1 MRAMAATI
9 SPVYWVLALLRY
21 WPGAPIRPS
30 SMANA
35 VTPNSCGLS
44 REVPTKTRIRS
55 EFHMSIP
62 LYGDYYYFDSCFE
75 SNFHPHMDRSDQC
88 INELCVGEKMTGN
101 TPVSAADFKR
111 AVSFMTSA
119 VTVITTANAGRDYGM
134 TASSVT
140 SLSADPPLMVACLRS
155 DIPTA
160 RAVDQAGY
168 YVVNILG
175 EDQADLAY
183 QFSRPGPDKFTGVAT
198 YRTEAGVAVLRDA
211 LVSIVCRVVARA
223 LGGTHTMFSGEVLA
237 LANKGGK
244 PLAYFRGGFGHF
256 TAAQDEQLYFTL
268 KRRLLRGDLELG
280 AAIDLEA
287 VSAETNSDV
296 NALEKALGRL
306 IGDDLVVRADSGEY
320 RVRPFTAEMACE
332 AFELREVLAREA
344 IHVITA
350 EPPSSLTRELE
361 KALGHMAQE
370 IRENTFLDF
379 SRYVTANC
387 QFYRTLIGGMNNAAA
402 VRAFDSLN
410 IAGIMER
417 SFGLTN
423 NTSETYI
430 SVTRLMLEAIKHRL
444 PRDAWTYLHEY
455 TNMAKDRVREI
466 DSTHSHAF

>member
-1 MRAMAATI
+1 
-9 SPVYWVLALLRY
+9 
-21 WPGAPIRPS
+21 
-30 SMANA
+30 
-35 VTPNSCGLS
+35 
-44 REVPTKTRIRS
+44 
-55 EFHMSIP
+55 MSIP

-75 SNFHPHMDRSDQC
+75 SNFHHHMDRSDQC
-88 INELCVGEKMTGN
+88 INELCVGEKMTRN

-160 RAVDQAGY
+160 RAVDQSGY

-211 LVSIVCRVVARA
+211 LVSIVCRVIARA

-256 TAAQDEQLYFTL
+256 TAAQDEQLYCTL

-287 VSAETNSDV
+287 VSAETNSDL
-296 NALEKALGRL
+296 NAVEKALGRL

-350 EPPSSLTRELE
+350 EPPSSLTGELE

-430 SVTRLMLEAIKHRL
+430 SVTRSMLEAIKLRL
-444 PRDAWTYLHEY
+444 PQDAEACLREY

-466 DSTHSHAF
+466 DSTRSAAF

>member
-1 MRAMAATI
+1 MNQETK
-9 SPVYWVLALLRY
+9 S
-21 WPGAPIRPS
+21 
-30 SMANA
+30 
-35 VTPNSCGLS
+35 
-44 REVPTKTRIRS
+44 EVPFS
-55 EFHMSIP
+55 
-62 LYGDYYYFDSCFE
+62 
-75 SNFHPHMDRSDQC
+75 
-88 INELCVGEKMTGN
+88 NELCLGGKIITN

-160 RAVDQAGY
+160 RAVDQSGY
-168 YVVNILG
+168 YVVNILD
-175 EDQADLAY
+175 ENQADLAY

-223 LGGTHTMFSGEVLA
+223 SGGTHTMFSGEVLA

-256 TAAQDEQLYFTL
+256 TAAQDEQLYSTL
-268 KRRLLRGDLELG
+268 KRRLLRGDLELD

-287 VSAETNSDV
+287 VSAETNSDL

-344 IHVITA
+344 IHMITA
-350 EPPSSLTRELE
+350 EPPSRLTRELE
-361 KALGHMAQE
+361 KALEHMALE
-370 IRENTFLDF
+370 IRENSFLDF
-379 SRYVTANC
+379 SRYVNANC

-430 SVTRLMLEAIKHRL
+430 SVTGLMLEAIKHRL
-444 PRDAWTYLHEY
+444 PRDAWTYLREY

-466 DSTHSHAF
+466 DATHSHAF

>member
-1 MRAMAATI
+1 MT
-9 SPVYWVLALLRY
+9 
-21 WPGAPIRPS
+21 
-30 SMANA
+30 NA
-35 VTPNSCGLS
+35 
-44 REVPTKTRIRS
+44 
-55 EFHMSIP
+55 
-62 LYGDYYYFDSCFE
+62 
-75 SNFHPHMDRSDQC
+75 
-88 INELCVGEKMTGN
+88 
-101 TPVSAADFKR
+101 PVSVTDFKS
-111 AVSFMTSA
+111 AVSFMTSG
-119 VTVITTANAGRDYGM
+119 VTVITTTDAARDYGM

-160 RAVDQAGY
+160 RAVDQSGY

-183 QFSRPGPDKFTGVAT
+183 QFSRPSQDKFTGVAT
-198 YRTEAGVAVLRDA
+198 CRGEAGVAVLEDA

-223 LGGTHTMFSGEVLA
+223 SGGTHTMFSGEVLA
-237 LANKGGK
+237 VANKGGK

-256 TAAQDEQLYFTL
+256 TAAQDEQLYSTL
-268 KRRLLRGDLELG
+268 KQRVLRGDLELG

-287 VSAETNSDV
+287 VSAETNKDV
-296 NALEKALGRL
+296 NAVEKALGRL
-306 IGDDLVVRADSGEY
+306 IGDDLVVRADSDEY
-320 RVRPFTAEMACE
+320 RVRPFTASMACE
-332 AFELREVLAREA
+332 AFELRELLAREA
-344 IHVITA
+344 IRVIAA

-430 SVTRLMLEAIKHRL
+430 SVSRSMLEAIKLRR
-444 PRDAWTYLHEY
+444 PQDAEACLREY
-455 TNMAKDRVREI
+455 TDMAKDRVREI
-466 DSTHSHAF
+466 DSTRSAAF

>member
-1 MRAMAATI
+1 
-9 SPVYWVLALLRY
+9 
-21 WPGAPIRPS
+21 
-30 SMANA
+30 
-35 VTPNSCGLS
+35 
-44 REVPTKTRIRS
+44 
-55 EFHMSIP
+55 MSIP

-75 SNFHPHMDRSDQC
+75 SNFHPYMDRSDQC
-88 INELCVGEKMTGN
+88 INELCVGERMTRN
-101 TPVSAADFKR
+101 TPVSAEDFKR
-111 AVSFMTSA
+111 AVSFMTSSVA
-119 VTVITTANAGRDYGM
+119 VITTANAGRDYGM

-160 RAVDQAGY
+160 RAVDQSGY

-183 QFSRPGPDKFTGVAT
+183 QFSRPSPDKFTGVAT
-198 YRTEAGVAVLRDA
+198 FRTEAGVAVLEDA

-223 LGGTHTMFSGEVLA
+223 SGGTHTMFSGEVLA
-237 LANKGGK
+237 VANKGGK

-256 TAAQDEQLYFTL
+256 TAAQDEQLYCTL
-268 KRRLLRGDLELG
+268 KQRVLRGDLELG

-287 VSAETNSDV
+287 VSAETNNDV
-296 NALEKALGRL
+296 NAVEKALGRL
-306 IGDDLVVRADSGEY
+306 IGDDLVVRADSDEY

-344 IHVITA
+344 IRVITA
-350 EPPSSLTRELE
+350 EPPSSLTGELE

-430 SVTRLMLEAIKHRL
+430 SVTRSMLEAIKLRQ
-444 PRDAWTYLHEY
+444 PQDAEACLREY

-466 DSTHSHAF
+466 DSTRSAAF

>member
-1 MRAMAATI
+1 
-9 SPVYWVLALLRY
+9 
-21 WPGAPIRPS
+21 
-30 SMANA
+30 
-35 VTPNSCGLS
+35 
-44 REVPTKTRIRS
+44 
-55 EFHMSIP
+55 MSIP

-75 SNFHPHMDRSDQC
+75 SNFHPRMDRSDQC
-88 INELCVGEKMTGN
+88 TNELCVGEKMTRN
-101 TPVSAADFKR
+101 TPVSVADFKR
-111 AVSFMTSA
+111 AVSFMPSG
-119 VTVITTANAGRDYGM
+119 VTVITTTDVARDYGM

-160 RAVDQAGY
+160 RAVDQSGY

-198 YRTEAGVAVLRDA
+198 CRTEAGVAVLEDA

-223 LGGTHTMFSGEVLA
+223 SGGTHTMFSGEVLA
-237 LANKGGK
+237 VANKGGK

-256 TAAQDEQLYFTL
+256 TAAQDEQLYCTL
-268 KRRLLRGDLELG
+268 KQRVLRGDLELG

-287 VSAETNSDV
+287 VSAETNNDV
-296 NALEKALGRL
+296 NAVEKALGRL
-306 IGDDLVVRADSGEY
+306 IGDDLVVRADSDEY

-344 IHVITA
+344 IRVITA
-350 EPPSSLTRELE
+350 EPPSSLTGELE

-430 SVTRLMLEAIKHRL
+430 SVSRSMLEAIKLRR
-444 PRDAWTYLHEY
+444 PQDAEACLREY

-466 DSTHSHAF
+466 DSTRSAAF